1 MILKNDKHRSNL
13 PIVHRVILS
22 REQKILKGDQMKK
35 KLATG
40 ILAGLLL
47 MGTISLAEA
56 TPTTLISA
64 ESNWSY
70 ATISSD
76 LWSVNK
82 WSANVGYNTFAWDAA
97 TWSTGQAAFGNAN
110 TNNGVTLE
118 PYNTYWGAGTD
129 LALQKSIIID
139 GNLLAPHLKVAVDN
153 GFILFVNGT
162 EVARG
167 NAEGFTSYW
176 EYELDIASS
185 SFHAGTNMISV
196 FAEDHGSKTYF
207 DMQLTAD
214 VQPVPE
220 PATMLLFGTGL
231 AGLVGAG
238 LKRRRK

>member
-13 PIVHRVILS
+13 PIVHRVIISL
-22 REQKILKGDQMKK
+22 EQKILKGDQMKK

-64 ESNWSY
+64 GSEWNYATTGSNLWTNWSDVDY
-70 ATISSD
+70 S
-76 LWSVNK
+76 
-82 WSANVGYNTFAWDAA
+82 TFAWNDAA
-97 TWSTGQAAFGNAN
+97 WLQGNAAFGNTSTFT
-110 TNNGVTLE
+110 TNWTV
-118 PYNTYWGAGTD
+118 GTD
-129 LALQKSIIID
+129 LALQQTINID
-139 GNLLAPHLKVAVDN
+139 GNIIGLPRLKVAVDN
-153 GFILFVNGT
+153 GFILFVNGD
-162 EVARG
+162 EVARK

-176 EYELDIASS
+176 EYDLNIAST
-185 SFHAGTNMISV
+185 SFRTGENTISV
-196 FAEDHGSKTYF
+196 FAEDHGGSTFF
-207 DMQLTAD
+207 DMQLTAE